1 MQLTWHTQKGREEF
15 KINEPSVNLRILNE
29 NRLKLKQKYEK
40 VGKHAE

>member
-1 MQLTWHTQKGREEF
+1 MQLTWHTQKGREE
-15 KINEPSVNLRILNE
+15 INEPSVNLRILNE